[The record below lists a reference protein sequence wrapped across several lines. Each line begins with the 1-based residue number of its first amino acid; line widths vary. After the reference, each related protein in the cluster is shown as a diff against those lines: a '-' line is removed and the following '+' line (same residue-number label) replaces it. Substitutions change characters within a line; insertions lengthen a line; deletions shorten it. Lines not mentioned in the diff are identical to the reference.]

1 MEEGPSTTIEDTIRL
16 CLPHLD
22 EHRFTRLLW
31 RLRTLGV
38 VDVIQFSYL
47 IPENLCDILTPGE
60 SQQLLTEWH
69 KAQVHLQSAE
79 QYSAGWYEEPQ
90 ISQEFLDRFV
100 KASYDGDIGT
110 IHHLLNQGVDP
121 NCSNQNLFTA
131 LYNAAQNGF
140 TSTVDFL
147 LRHRADPNITC
158 AGPRCM
164 TPLYT
169 AASRC
174 HIQIA
179 VYLLQ
184 YGAHV
189 NARVGELGS
198 TALTV
203 AAEKG
208 HCQMVA
214 LLLRCGADVN
224 MTYGVSQSTALIIAS
239 SRGHLELVEMLLD
252 AGANVNATQETTGSS
267 ALTFA
272 AERGHQDV
280 VRTLLLHGAN
290 SNATFLNG
298 LTSAIIAADRGHQE
312 VLTELLRCGAVI
324 NAVDRV
330 GDSPLHCAARKGFWR
345 IARWL
350 LEHGANPSIENQDLE
365 TPMQATQD
373 DSVKKLI
380 QCYIAV

>member
-189 NARVGELGS
+189 NARVG
-198 TALTV
+198 
-203 AAEKG
+203 
-208 HCQMVA
+208 
-214 LLLRCGADVN
+214 
-224 MTYGVSQSTALIIAS
+224 VSQSTALIIAS